1 MKNELTLVK
10 QARRKVAWDTEEV
23 KEGEPEAKETATP
36 AEAKFPLLVDPFH
49 PVICKW
55 HLTAR
60 ETASI
65 LGLPERV
72 YPPPQH

>member
-1 MKNELTLVK
+1 MG
-10 QARRKVAWDTEEV
+10 WDTEEV
-23 KEGEPEAKETATP
+23 KEGEPEAKDTAAP

-55 HLTAR
+55 YLTAR

-65 LGLPERV
+65 PGLPERV
-72 YPPPQH
+72 YPPPQL